1 VSGGAHTRRISPSH
15 FLVVSSKAN
24 QGSLILLYLR
34 CFPSC
39 VWKKTNANTAEQNYP
54 GSVAF
59 FSVVF
64 GGTAAAA
71 QPPFRLGD
79 PFSVEAISSSPHS
92 IIVDYGIFC
101 VFCMCVCVCMCVY
114 CVFLFVFLQRF
125 DTVGWVIRPVKMDL
139 FILC

>member
-1 VSGGAHTRRISPSH
+1 
-15 FLVVSSKAN
+15 LE
-24 QGSLILLYLR
+24 
-34 CFPSC
+34 
-39 VWKKTNANTAEQNYP
+39 KTNANTAEQNYP

-64 GGTAAAA
+64 GGTVAAV

-101 VFCMCVCVCMCVY
+101 FLYVCVCVCLSF
-114 CVFLFVFLQRF
+114 FLFVFLQRF
-125 DTVGWVIRPVKMDL
+125 DTVGWVIRPV
-139 FILC
+139 